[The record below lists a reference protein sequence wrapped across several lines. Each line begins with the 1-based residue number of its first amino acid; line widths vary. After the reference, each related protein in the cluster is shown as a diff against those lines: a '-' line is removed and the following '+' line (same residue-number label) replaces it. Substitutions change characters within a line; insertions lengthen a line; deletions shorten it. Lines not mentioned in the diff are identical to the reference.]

1 MNTIP
6 ECDPCGSFFQRSL
19 TFLDRQRPHVHG
31 IELEK
36 IEGAQRCQMVIVSV
50 ADQIE
55 HRKPFVVA
63 DDDFTVDQTGSHR
76 KRCYG
81 GNCKGEAI
89 PEVISL
95 ARNQVDLSSVFAR
108 EDAEPVMLDLVN
120 PVWTG
125 WRLLLPV
132 RGRQGSKENSRRLRR
147 RRSSRNTDMWVFR

>member
-1 MNTIP
+1 M
-6 ECDPCGSFFQRSL
+6 
-19 TFLDRQRPHVHG
+19 
-31 IELEK
+31 
-36 IEGAQRCQMVIVSV
+36 SV

-81 GNCKGEAI
+81 GDCKGEAI
-89 PEVISL
+89 PEVISV
-95 ARNQVDLSSVFAR
+95 ARDQVDLSSVFAR

-125 WRLLLPV
+125 WRLFCRSGKAGLEGKFTPV
-132 RGRQGSKENSRRLRR
+132 ETAPELTEHRHVG
-147 RRSSRNTDMWVFR
+147 V